1 MENEELTLD
10 YVITKGKFKGKTIA
24 EVIDIDRHE
33 IFNMLKKGFYFDD
46 DVLKTAHITRH
57 IRDSKIIHTIID
69 HKTVKDTKVYP
80 KDTKK
85 VSEIIDSMNYINND
99 YDDDFD
105 DVEEEINNNE
115 D

>member
-33 IFNMLKKGFYFDD
+33 IFNMIKKGFYFDD
-46 DVLKTAHITRH
+46 EVFKAAHITRH
-57 IRDSKIIHTIID
+57 IRDSKIIQTIID
-69 HKTVKDTKVYP
+69 RTVVKDTKVYP

-85 VSEIIDSMNYINND
+85 VSEIIDSMNYTNDD

-105 DVEEEINNNE
+105 DVEEEIDDNE

>member
-46 DVLKTAHITRH
+46 DVLKAAHITRH
-57 IRDSKIIHTIID
+57 IRDSKIIKPLRIPKYTQKIL
-69 HKTVKDTKVYP
+69 KKLVK
-80 KDTKK
+80 
-85 VSEIIDSMNYINND
+85 SLIA
-99 YDDDFD
+99 
-105 DVEEEINNNE
+105 
-115 D
+115 